1 MSFVQVRLPGA
12 LRTYADEQALVDVA
26 AGTLAEVLAA
36 LGQTHPLLLPRLL
49 APDGSLR
56 PYVNVFLGAD
66 NVRELDGLATQVP
79 HGSTITILPAVAG
92 G

>member
-1 MSFVQVRLPGA
+1 MSIVQVSLPGA
-12 LRTYADEQALVDVA
+12 LRSFAAGRAQVEVA

-36 LGQTHPLLLPRLL
+36 LGHTHPQLLPRLL

-66 NVRELDGLATQVP
+66 NVRELDGLSTQVP
-79 HGSTITILPAVAG
+79 PGSTITILPAVAG